1 MPDHHP
7 PFGAL
12 LSMMHRNHHIYL
24 NTALKPYGL
33 SAGQFPAL
41 MYLYHHPGCMQEAIT
56 RHFTIDKG
64 TVARAIRRLEEEG
77 YVIKEIDPENRRAVC
92 LRLTEKALAVC
103 EEIHA
108 IESAW
113 EERLFSD
120 YDPDTR
126 IIITEQILR
135 LTQQSH
141 RIVEDAREQDEET
154 KQEQIKL

>member
-12 LSMMHRNHHIYL
+12 LSILYRNHHIYL

-41 MYLYHHPGCMQEAIT
+41 MFLYHHPGCMQEDIT

-64 TVARAIRRLEEEG
+64 TVARAIQRLEEEG
-77 YVIKEIDPENRRAVC
+77 YVTKETDPENRRAVQ
-92 LRLTEKALAVC
+92 LNLTEKALAVC
-103 EEIHA
+103 EEIRA

-113 EERLFSD
+113 EGRLFSD
-120 YDPDTR
+120 YDQKTR
-126 IIITEQILR
+126 FVIREQIFR
-135 LTQQSH
+135 LTEQSH
-141 RIVEDAREQDEET
+141 RIVADAREQDAEPE
-154 KQEQIKL
+154 QEQMKL

>member
-7 PFGAL
+7 PFGSL
-12 LSMMHRNHHIYL
+12 LSMMHRNHQIYL
-24 NTALKPYGL
+24 NTALKSYGL

-64 TVARAIRRLEEEG
+64 TVARAIQRLEEEG
-77 YVIKEIDPENRRAVC
+77 YVTKEIDPENRRAVQ
-92 LRLTEKALAVC
+92 LDLTEKALAVC
-103 EEIHA
+103 EEVHA

-120 YDPDTR
+120 YDETTSFVIR
-126 IIITEQILR
+126 EQIFR
-135 LTQQSH
+135 LTEQSH
-141 RIVEDAREQDEET
+141 RIVADAREHDLET
-154 KQEQIKL
+154 EQEL